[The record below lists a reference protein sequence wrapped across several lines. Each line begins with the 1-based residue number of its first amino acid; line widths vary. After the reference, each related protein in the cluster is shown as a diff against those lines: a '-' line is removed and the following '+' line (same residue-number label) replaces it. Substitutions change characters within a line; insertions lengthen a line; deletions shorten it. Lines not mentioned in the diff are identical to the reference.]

1 MAFACNE
8 RLRGQVAVIT
18 GGGSANAI
26 SSNGPLNSAR
36 RARSWEGNRERMPAV
51 VNPAAIQQ
59 RLLPPV
65 ASMLGN
71 VECSA
76 MCRQAEAVGGDF
88 YDFLHLPNGEFG
100 IALGDISGKGLSA
113 ALMMANLQATLRALV
128 RHVSADL
135 AALIATANRLFHEAS
150 FEGFY
155 STLFYAVFDP
165 VTRIMKYV
173 TAGHFPPMVMRKE
186 HSNVE
191 WLDRGGAPVGIF
203 QSCAYEV
210 GSTVLNPSDV
220 MIAYTDGVIES
231 LNASGEEWGVE
242 RMVRIVKASEH
253 RTAIQL
259 SADITEAVDTF
270 SDGAEQRD
278 DMALVVFRAL

>member
-1 MAFACNE
+1 
-8 RLRGQVAVIT
+8 
-18 GGGSANAI
+18 
-26 SSNGPLNSAR
+26 
-36 RARSWEGNRERMPAV
+36 
-51 VNPAAIQQ
+51 
-59 RLLPPV
+59 
-65 ASMLGN
+65 
-71 VECSA
+71 

-100 IALGDISGKGLSA
+100 IALGDICGKGLTA
-113 ALMMANLQATLRALV
+113 ALMMATLQATLRALV
-128 RHVSADL
+128 RHVPADL

-155 STLFYAVFDP
+155 STLFYAAFDP
-165 VTRIMKYV
+165 ATRIMKYV
-173 TAGHFPPMVMRKE
+173 NAGHFPPMIMRKE

-191 WLDRGGAPVGIF
+191 WLDCGGAPVGMF
-203 QSCAYEV
+203 HSCAYEV
-210 GSTVLNPSDV
+210 GSIVLNPCDV
-220 MIAYTDGVIES
+220 MVAYTDGVIES

-259 SADITEAVDTF
+259 SVDIAEAVDAF